1 MADNNPDEKIDA
13 FLNSLDRLREKT
25 EDHLLAQEG
34 YERRA
39 DGTIKGI
46 ETQLQRRRE
55 LELKVY
61 KEIEEKLGKERAV
74 ANKRTEMF
82 TEQLAGMNRYIDS
95 NNKIIKTSVE
105 LSFSQRQ
112 QIASIKRAD
121 EATSKLN
128 QAQDNLVANLK
139 TGLGDITKGMGNFA
153 LSVGNGSTSFTTL
166 NPLIDIVANSMGA
179 LAKAIPFVGE
189 AAAAGIKAGAE
200 ASKFVLEL
208 MDKNIKAFQDIANS
222 GGLVADGME
231 GVTRQFLDSGMSL
244 EGFKKAIKD
253 NAGELAQWGQT
264 VGKGADKFTKAVGM
278 LTKDDSPLAE
288 AGMNLRKLGM
298 TADDIG
304 TASAGFL
311 QQELR
316 LGRARNMTEEQ
327 LAKGTAKYAQELD
340 ALQKVTGLSKE
351 DLIKQRNEMLTDSR
365 FSASMDVLR
374 ETNETGAEAIM
385 QFASTIKDPDLKRGF
400 MDLTS
405 GAGNTDAAKKAM
417 RVLGDTVPDII
428 EKLKNSKPEE
438 FAKNFDSAQT
448 MLKKGAKQAVDTFGK
463 ETFALMPDTKV
474 LGSYSSLRDIQN
486 QQNISLEEA
495 IEVQNKQKALNK
507 GLTKDAVEA
516 QQNMERMGQ
525 EVFRMGNTL
534 MPSAAVAVNK
544 FTSSLVDFV
553 KYVYKLLGK
562 GEAPEATPAGNA
574 GGVGKNEKWSD
585 AEITAAKEALN
596 DPNLGAKDKA
606 YLNDMLKRQAGS
618 ASPATPTPAT
628 PTPAAAAPAAAA
640 PYNAAR
646 DSQTASVPPTPVA
659 AAPVAAPSTAT
670 SSGTRGLAS
679 KAGAPATSRTTQPA
693 PNEHTARSGGVE
705 NIKLASIASKSG
717 KSAQVGAEYAP
728 QFQKLIDY
736 LDSTGYEIRSLGGYI
751 NRDVRN
757 KPGQKSVHAHGG
769 AIDINP
775 DTNPMGSTLITDMP
789 NDIASVAQ
797 GFGLGWGGNWKSS
810 KDAMHFSAAMSEG
823 GNLLKAMDGG
833 IFDGPTSGYDVEL
846 HGREAIVPLNNNATK
861 EPLSS
866 MSMPGVDQLA
876 SITQSM
882 MQMMEDKFDEMIDQL
897 STGNNISDKLLRNSM
912 V

>member
-1 MADNNPDEKIDA
+1 MANNNIEEQADA
-13 FLNSLDRLREKT
+13 FINAFEKMREQT
-25 EDHLLAQEG
+25 ETHLLAQEG

-39 DGTIKGI
+39 DSSLKGI
-46 ETQLQRRRE
+46 ETQLQRRRD

-61 KEIEEKLGKERAV
+61 KEIEAKLGKELAI

-82 TEQLAGMNRYIDS
+82 EQQLAGMNRYIDS

-112 QIASIKRAD
+112 QIASIKRSD
-121 EATSKLN
+121 EATSKLH
-128 QAQDNLVANLK
+128 QAQDNFVSNLGSMAK
-139 TGLGDITKGMGNFA
+139 DITKGMGNFA
-153 LSVGNGSTSFTTL
+153 MSVGNGSTSFTKL

-231 GVTRQFLDSGMSL
+231 GVSRQFLDSGMSL

-264 VGKGADKFTKAVGM
+264 VGGGASKFTKAVGM
-278 LTKDDSPLAE
+278 LTKDDGPLAE

-316 LGRARNMTEEQ
+316 LGRGVNMSTEQ
-327 LAKGTAKYAQELD
+327 LAKGTAKYAMELD

-385 QFASTIKDPDLKRGF
+385 QFATTIKDPELKRGF

-405 GAGNTDAAKKAM
+405 GAGNTEAAKKAM
-417 RVLGDTVPDII
+417 RVLGDTMPDII

-448 MLKKGAKQAVDTFGK
+448 MLKKGAKQAVDNFGK

-486 QQNISLEEA
+486 QQNVSLEEA
-495 IEVQNKQKALNK
+495 IKIQNQQKEQNK

-525 EVFRMGNTL
+525 EVWRMGNTL
-534 MPSAAVAVNK
+534 MPSAASAVNK

-553 KYVYKLLGK
+553 KYVHKILGK
-562 GEAPEATPAGNA
+562 REPPEAAPAGNA
-574 GGVGKNEKWSD
+574 GGVGKNAKWSD
-585 AEITAAKEALN
+585 EEILAAKEALK

-606 YLNDMLKRQAGS
+606 YINDMLQRQSGS
-618 ASPATPTPAT
+618 
-628 PTPAAAAPAAAA
+628 AAPAGDSTRGMTSKTS
-640 PYNAAR
+640 PSYNSAR
-646 DSQTASVPPTPVA
+646 DSQSANPTSAQQLADAGLKIKKGDVQTEGAHVDPKLIEIAKQVQAQVPGFMQFTGFNDQYHTENSPASLHTKGTAFDFVMA
-659 AAPVAAPSTAT
+659 KRPSKEEGAQIV
-670 SSGTRGLAS
+670 SMMKSLGLDYAQDEYNNAS
-679 KAGAPATSRTTQPA
+679 AKSTGGHFHGHLKAYD
-693 PNEHTARSGGVE
+693 GGVFE
-705 NIKLASIASKSG
+705 
-717 KSAQVGAEYAP
+717 
-728 QFQKLIDY
+728 
-736 LDSTGYEIRSLGGYI
+736 
-751 NRDVRN
+751 
-757 KPGQKSVHAHGG
+757 
-769 AIDINP
+769 
-775 DTNPMGSTLITDMP
+775 
-789 NDIASVAQ
+789 
-797 GFGLGWGGNWKSS
+797 
-810 KDAMHFSAAMSEG
+810 
-823 GNLLKAMDGG
+823 
-833 IFDGPTSGYDVEL
+833 GPTSGYNVEL
-846 HGREAIVPLNNNATK
+846 HGREAIVPLPDPNSMISVSDGATK
-861 EPLSS
+861 EPLASS
-866 MSMPGVDQLA
+866 MTSASSGPLPGVDHLA
-876 SITQSM
+876 DITQSM
-882 MQMMEDKFDEMIDQL
+882 MQMMESKFDEMIAQL
-897 STGNNISDKLLRNSM
+897 SAGNNIQDKLLRNSM

>member
-39 DGTIKGI
+39 DGSLKGI
-46 ETQLQRRRE
+46 ETQLQRRRD

-112 QIASIKRAD
+112 QIASIKRSD

-153 LSVGNGSTSFTTL
+153 ISVGNGSTSFTTL

-208 MDKNIKAFQDIANS
+208 MDKNIKAFQDIAKS

-244 EGFKKAIKD
+244 EGFKTAIKD

-264 VGKGADKFTKAVGM
+264 VGGGAAMFTKAVGM
-278 LTKDDSPLAE
+278 LTKSDGPLAE
-288 AGMNLRKLGM
+288 AGLELRKLGM

-304 TASAGFL
+304 KASAGFL

-351 DLIKQRNEMLTDSR
+351 DLIKQRNEQLADSR
-365 FSASMDVLR
+365 FSASMDVIA
-374 ETNETGAEAIM
+374 EENAAGAEAIK
-385 QFASTIKDPDLKRGF
+385 QFALTIKDPELKRGF

-405 GAGNTDAAKKAM
+405 GANTEAAKKAL
-417 RVLGDTVPDII
+417 RVMGDTVPDVI

-438 FAKNFDSAQT
+438 LAKNFDQAQT
-448 MLKKGAKQAVDTFGK
+448 MMKNGAKQAVDNFGK

-486 QQNISLEEA
+486 QNNVSLEEA
-495 IEVQNKQKALNK
+495 IKIQDKQKEQNK

-534 MPSAAVAVNK
+534 MPSAAIAVNK

-553 KYVYKLLGK
+553 KYVHKLLGK
-562 GEAPEATPAGNA
+562 GEAPEALPAGNA
-574 GGVGKNEKWSD
+574 GGVGKNAVWSEG
-585 AEITAAKEALN
+585 EINAAKEALK

-606 YLNDMLKRQAGS
+606 YLNDMLKRQSGTT
-618 ASPATPTPAT
+618 ATPPLQNGQSE
-628 PTPAAAAPAAAA
+628 TPAAIVEGMKNGA
-640 PYNAAR
+640 
-646 DSQTASVPPTPVA
+646 VG
-659 AAPVAAPSTAT
+659 
-670 SSGTRGLAS
+670 GTRGLTS
-679 KAGAPATSRTTQPA
+679 KASASAPSRATQPVSD
-693 PNEHTARSGGVE
+693 EHSAGGGGGAE
-705 NIKLASIASKSG
+705 NIKLASISSKSG

-728 QFQKLIDY
+728 QFQKLVDY
-736 LDSTGYEIRSLGGYI
+736 LDNTGYEIRSLGGYI
-751 NRDVRN
+751 NRDVRG

-775 DTNPMGSTLITDMP
+775 DTNPMGGTLITDMP

-846 HGREAIVPLNNNATK
+846 HGREAIVPLNNNVSK
-861 EPLSS
+861 DPLTS
-866 MSMPGVDQLA
+866 MSMPSVDQLA
-876 SITQSM
+876 SITQAM
-882 MQMMEDKFDEMIDQL
+882 MQMMEDKFDSMIDKL
-897 STGNNISDKLLRNSM
+897 STGNDISDKLLRNSM

>member
-1 MADNNPDEKIDA
+1 MANNNPEEHVDA
-13 FLNSLDRLREKT
+13 FLNVLGKLRDQT
-25 EDHLLAQEG
+25 EEHILAQEG

-39 DGTIKGI
+39 DGTLKGL
-46 ETQLQRRRE
+46 ETQSQRRRD

-61 KEIEEKLGKERAV
+61 KEIEEKLGKERSI

-82 TEQLAGMNRYIDS
+82 AEQLAGMNRYIDS

-128 QAQDNLVANLK
+128 QAQDQFVSNLGSMVK
-139 TGLGDITKGMGNFA
+139 DITKGMGNFA

-264 VGKGADKFTKAVGM
+264 VGGGATKFTKAVGM
-278 LTKDDSPLAE
+278 LTKDDGPLAE

-316 LGRARNMTEEQ
+316 LGRARNMNEEQ

-385 QFASTIKDPDLKRGF
+385 QFATTIKDPELKRGF

-405 GAGNTDAAKKAM
+405 GAGNTEAAKKSM
-417 RVLGDTVPDII
+417 RVLGDTMPDII

-448 MLKKGAKQAVDTFGK
+448 MLKKGAKQAVDNFGK

-495 IEVQNKQKALNK
+495 IEVQNKQKEQNK

-534 MPSAAVAVNK
+534 MPSA
-544 FTSSLVDFV
+544 V
-553 KYVYKLLGK
+553 K
-562 GEAPEATPAGNA
+562 
-574 GGVGKNEKWSD
+574 
-585 AEITAAKEALN
+585 

-606 YLNDMLKRQAGS
+606 YLNDMLQRQSGS
-618 ASPATPTPAT
+618 TS
-628 PTPAAAAPAAAA
+628 APAPGAKSSGTAA

-646 DSQTASVPPTPVA
+646 DSQMASAPPTPGPGVNVASTARGLPATQSADDVMKLIKFQGDSLGTRAHFDRLEPDVKQKFMDMIAEYGKPVQINAAMRSPEEQQVLYDKWIANGKIGNPVAPAGKSNHNFGRALDLNSNQVA
-659 AAPVAAPSTAT
+659 ALSR
-670 SSGTRGLAS
+670 SGLLNKYGFNTIPNDPPHIEMAS
-679 KAGAPATSRTTQPA
+679 
-693 PNEHTARSGGVE
+693 SGGVFSGPE
-705 NIKLASIASKSG
+705 SGYPVMLHGDKETVVTKPQFDEMTKDVKKESVTTAFG
-717 KSAQVGAEYAP
+717 KSTNM
-728 QFQKLIDY
+728 
-736 LDSTGYEIRSLGGYI
+736 STDNPSESSSAILQELLG
-751 NRDVRN
+751 
-757 KPGQKSVHAHGG
+757 
-769 AIDINP
+769 
-775 DTNPMGSTLITDMP
+775 L
-789 NDIASVAQ
+789 
-797 GFGLGWGGNWKSS
+797 
-810 KDAMHFSAAMSEG
+810 
-823 GNLLKAMDGG
+823 
-833 IFDGPTSGYDVEL
+833 
-846 HGREAIVPLNNNATK
+846 
-861 EPLSS
+861 
-866 MSMPGVDQLA
+866 
-876 SITQSM
+876 
-882 MQMMEDKFDEMIDQL
+882 MENKFDEMISQL
-897 STGNNISDKLLRNSM
+897 STGNNIQDKLLRNSM

>member
-1 MADNNPDEKIDA
+1 MANNNIEEQADALYNVLEKM
-13 FLNSLDRLREKT
+13 REQT
-25 EDHLLAQEG
+25 ETHLLAQEG

-39 DGTIKGI
+39 DSSLKGI
-46 ETQLQRRRE
+46 ETQLQRRRD

-61 KEIEEKLGKERAV
+61 KEIEAKLGKELAI

-82 TEQLAGMNRYIDS
+82 EQQLAGMNRYIDS

-112 QIASIKRAD
+112 QIASIKRSD
-121 EATSKLN
+121 EATSKLH
-128 QAQDNLVANLK
+128 QAQDNFASNLGSMAK
-139 TGLGDITKGMGNFA
+139 DITKGMGNFA
-153 LSVGNGSTSFTTL
+153 LSVGSGSTSFTTL

-231 GVTRQFLDSGMSL
+231 GVSRQFLDSGMSL

-264 VGKGADKFTKAVGM
+264 VGGGASKFTKAVGM
-278 LTKDDSPLAE
+278 LTKDDGPLAE

-316 LGRARNMTEEQ
+316 LGRGVNMSTEQ
-327 LAKGTAKYAQELD
+327 LAKGTAKYAMELD

-385 QFASTIKDPDLKRGF
+385 QFATTIKDPELKRGF

-405 GAGNTDAAKKAM
+405 GAGNTEAAKKAM
-417 RVLGDTVPDII
+417 RVLGDTMPDII

-448 MLKKGAKQAVDTFGK
+448 MLKKGAKQAVDNFGK

-486 QQNISLEEA
+486 QQNVSLEEA
-495 IEVQNKQKALNK
+495 IKVQNQQKEQNK

-525 EVFRMGNTL
+525 EVWRMGNTL
-534 MPSAAVAVNK
+534 MPSAASAVNK

-553 KYVYKLLGK
+553 KYVHKILGK
-562 GEAPEATPAGNA
+562 GEPPEAAPAGNA
-574 GGVGKNEKWSD
+574 GGVGKNAKWSD
-585 AEITAAKEALN
+585 EEILAAKEALK

-606 YLNDMLKRQAGS
+606 YINDMLQRQSGS
-618 ASPATPTPAT
+618 
-628 PTPAAAAPAAAA
+628 AAPAGGAT
-640 PYNAAR
+640 R
-646 DSQTASVPPTPVA
+646 GMTSK
-659 AAPVAAPSTAT
+659 T
-670 SSGTRGLAS
+670 SSTNNSASDSPAVNPTSAQQLTEAGLKIKKGDVQTEGAHVDPKLIEIAKQVQAQVPGFMQFTGFNDQYHTEKSPASLHTKGTAFDFVMAKKPSKEEGAQIVSMMKSLGLDYAQDEYNNAS
-679 KAGAPATSRTTQPA
+679 AKSTGGHFHGHLKAYD
-693 PNEHTARSGGVE
+693 GGVFE
-705 NIKLASIASKSG
+705 
-717 KSAQVGAEYAP
+717 
-728 QFQKLIDY
+728 
-736 LDSTGYEIRSLGGYI
+736 
-751 NRDVRN
+751 
-757 KPGQKSVHAHGG
+757 
-769 AIDINP
+769 
-775 DTNPMGSTLITDMP
+775 
-789 NDIASVAQ
+789 
-797 GFGLGWGGNWKSS
+797 
-810 KDAMHFSAAMSEG
+810 
-823 GNLLKAMDGG
+823 
-833 IFDGPTSGYDVEL
+833 GPTSGYNVEL
-846 HGREAIVPLNNNATK
+846 HGREAIVPLPDPSSMISVSDGATK
-861 EPLSS
+861 EPLASS
-866 MSMPGVDQLA
+866 MASASSGPLPGVDHLA
-876 SITQSM
+876 DITQSM
-882 MQMMEDKFDEMIDQL
+882 MQMMESKFDEMIAQL
-897 STGNNISDKLLRNSM
+897 SAGNNIQDKLLRNSM

>member
-1 MADNNPDEKIDA
+1 MANNNPEEQVDA
-13 FLNSLDRLREKT
+13 FLNVLGKLRDQT
-25 EDHLLAQEG
+25 EEHILAQEG

-39 DGTIKGI
+39 DGTLKGL
-46 ETQLQRRRE
+46 ETQSQRRRD

-61 KEIEEKLGKERAV
+61 KEIEEKLGKERSI

-82 TEQLAGMNRYIDS
+82 AEQLAGMNRYIDS

-105 LSFSQRQ
+105 LNFSQRQ

-121 EATSKLN
+121 EATSKLH
-128 QAQDNLVANLK
+128 QAQNDFVSNLGAMAK
-139 TGLGDITKGMGNFA
+139 DITKGLGNFA
-153 LSVGNGSTSFTTL
+153 LSVGSGSTSFTTL
-166 NPLIDIVANSMGA
+166 NPLIDIVSNSMGA

-231 GVTRQFLDSGMSL
+231 GVSRQFLDSGMSL

-264 VGKGADKFTKAVGM
+264 VGGGATKFTKAVGM
-278 LTKDDSPLAE
+278 LTKDDGPLAK
-288 AGMNLRKLGM
+288 AGMDLRKLGM

-316 LGRARNMTEEQ
+316 LGRGVNMSTEQ
-327 LAKGTAKYAQELD
+327 LAKGTAKYAMELD

-385 QFASTIKDPDLKRGF
+385 QFATTIKDPELKRGF

-405 GAGNTDAAKKAM
+405 GAGNTEAAKKSM
-417 RVLGDTVPDII
+417 RVLGDTMPDII

-448 MLKKGAKQAVDTFGK
+448 MLKKGAKQAVDNFGK

-486 QQNISLEEA
+486 QQNVSLEEA
-495 IEVQNKQKALNK
+495 IKIQNEQKAQNK

-534 MPSAAVAVNK
+534 MPSAANAVNK

-553 KYVYKLLGK
+553 KYVHKLLGK
-562 GEAPEATPAGNA
+562 GESPEATPAGNA

-585 AEITAAKEALN
+585 AEISAAKEALK

-606 YLNDMLKRQAGS
+606 YLNDMLQRQSGS
-618 ASPATPTPAT
+618 TS
-628 PTPAAAAPAAAA
+628 APAPGAKSSGAAA

-646 DSQTASVPPTPVA
+646 DSQMASVPPTPGPGVNVA
-659 AAPVAAPSTAT
+659 STSRGLPVTQSADDVMKLIKFQGDSLGTRKHFDALDSDVKQKFIDMIAEYGKPIQINAAMRSEQEQQILYDKWIANGKIGNPVAKPGKSNHNFGRALDLNSSQVTALA
-670 SSGTRGLAS
+670 SSGLLS
-679 KAGAPATSRTTQPA
+679 KYGFNTI
-693 PNEHTARSGGVE
+693 PNDPPHIEMAMSGGVFSGPE
-705 NIKLASIASKSG
+705 SGYPVMLHGDKETVVTKPQFDEMTKDVKKESVTTAFG
-717 KSAQVGAEYAP
+717 KSTNM
-728 QFQKLIDY
+728 
-736 LDSTGYEIRSLGGYI
+736 STDNPSESSSAILQELLG
-751 NRDVRN
+751 
-757 KPGQKSVHAHGG
+757 
-769 AIDINP
+769 
-775 DTNPMGSTLITDMP
+775 L
-789 NDIASVAQ
+789 
-797 GFGLGWGGNWKSS
+797 
-810 KDAMHFSAAMSEG
+810 
-823 GNLLKAMDGG
+823 
-833 IFDGPTSGYDVEL
+833 
-846 HGREAIVPLNNNATK
+846 
-861 EPLSS
+861 
-866 MSMPGVDQLA
+866 
-876 SITQSM
+876 
-882 MQMMEDKFDEMIDQL
+882 MENKFDEMISQL
-897 STGNNISDKLLRNSM
+897 STGNNIQDKLLRNSM